1 MTLHCIK
8 SHYTIL
14 HNITHIHTSYHNIM
28 PSDVSE
34 APRLLKIFH
43 LGMKGGNIYP
53 RLVGLLNLFA
63 ALLTIFTAGT
73 FEPKTITAALDTGT
87 SLICIPAG
95 RRWLFFGWKV
105 GKRVSNRAGW
115 LDFGSNKNHSPWM
128 LFGGMIFY
136 LEGNS
141 RMKFQGD
148 IVKLY
153 EII

>member
-1 MTLHCIK
+1 
-8 SHYTIL
+8 
-14 HNITHIHTSYHNIM
+14 M

-105 GKRVSNRAGW
+105 GKRVSNRAG
-115 LDFGSNKNHSPWM
+115 
-128 LFGGMIFY
+128 
-136 LEGNS
+136 
-141 RMKFQGD
+141 
-148 IVKLY
+148 
-153 EII
+153 